1 MKPFL
6 RTVAL
11 ALSAALLAVSP
22 GIGIIRGFTVA
33 TSNQERADE
42 SRFLDIPSSE
52 GALDTANVIAARP
65 HYAGSDGD
73 HKLAIYMRDKLR
85 DFGFEAD
92 LETVTARVDY
102 PKKLVLE
109 LLTDASYVPTTTAL
123 NRTKG
128 VAPIGLDLH
137 ELPEATDPATSDP
150 EVSIPFNSGAADGDV
165 TAPLVFVNRGL
176 DDDYATLARAHVDVA
191 RSIVLVRYGGQ
202 FRGLL
207 AERAQARGAL
217 GVIFYSDP
225 KDDGAARGVVYPN
238 GPWRPSTAVQRGS
251 LGENIRI
258 PALPI
263 SSANAQ
269 ILLASLSGVPGPT
282 TWGGSLPV
290 AYPLARGPS
299 RVHLVVELSRAKK
312 TLWNTIGRI
321 RGSRGGQSVML
332 GAHRDAWVA
341 GVGDN
346 GAGIMTM
353 LEMARG
359 LGYLA
364 KSGWRP
370 QRTIVVAGWDG
381 EEIGLVGSTAFV
393 KRHAVELNRDC
404 IAYLNA
410 DENLTGS
417 TFGAEAAAAIGPSI
431 VDATRAVED
440 PAANRAA
447 VYERWSKQISAREPN
462 APRPNLGN
470 PGGGSDHESF
480 LFDAG
485 IPVASMGFNGP
496 YGVYHSSYDTLRY
509 ATTYS
514 DPGFVFHRTAAQLYG
529 IAAMRL
535 ADASV
540 IPYTFSNYLPLLRT
554 GYRAIQTRAQREH
567 LVIDVTTLH
576 SAIDAFAL
584 AASRMDAR
592 IAAATQPE
600 FPDRELSAVHDL
612 DSLVYG
618 RNGYASVAFP
628 TINAAFASGSAAS
641 VNAALQQ
648 AAALVARATS
658 SVSV

>member
-1 MKPFL
+1 
-6 RTVAL
+6 
-11 ALSAALLAVSP
+11 
-22 GIGIIRGFTVA
+22 
-33 TSNQERADE
+33 
-42 SRFLDIPSSE
+42 
-52 GALDTANVIAARP
+52 
-65 HYAGSDGD
+65 
-73 HKLAIYMRDKLR
+73 
-85 DFGFEAD
+85 
-92 LETVTARVDY
+92 
-102 PKKLVLE
+102 
-109 LLTDASYVPTTTAL
+109 
-123 NRTKG
+123 
-128 VAPIGLDLH
+128 
-137 ELPEATDPATSDP
+137 
-150 EVSIPFNSGAADGDV
+150 
-165 TAPLVFVNRGL
+165 
-176 DDDYATLARAHVDVA
+176 
-191 RSIVLVRYGGQ
+191 
-202 FRGLL
+202 
-207 AERAQARGAL
+207 
-217 GVIFYSDP
+217 
-225 KDDGAARGVVYPN
+225 
-238 GPWRPSTAVQRGS
+238 
-251 LGENIRI
+251 
-258 PALPI
+258 
-263 SSANAQ
+263 
-269 ILLASLSGVPGPT
+269 
-282 TWGGSLPV
+282 LPV

-364 KSGWRP
+364 KSGWHP
-370 QRTIVVAGWDG
+370 QRTIIVAGWDG

-417 TFGAEAAAAIGPSI
+417 TFGAEAAAAIGSSI
-431 VDATRAVED
+431 TDATRAVED
-440 PAANRAA
+440 PAADRAA
-447 VYERWSKQISAREPN
+447 VYERWSKQISARDPN

-470 PGGGSDHESF
+470 PGGGSDHEPF

-514 DPGFVFHRTAAQLYG
+514 DPGFIFHRTAAQLYG

-540 IPYTFSNYLPLLRT
+540 IPYTYSNYLPLLRT
-554 GYRAIQTRAQREH
+554 GYKTIEARAQREH
-567 LVIDVTTLH
+567 LDIDLATLH

-584 AASRMDAR
+584 AATRMDAR

-600 FPDRELSAVHDL
+600 FADRELSAVHDL

-628 TINAAFASGSAAS
+628 TINAAFVSGSAAS

-648 AAALVARATS
+648 AAGLVARATA